1 MLKNPIKTGHI
12 PYIPSCSIQRIT
24 TPLPLISHK
33 DLLEIPNLCNYL
45 QQQIHNGIKSEKKY
59 TLDGVAA
66 FRERL
71 KNIQYFM
78 IFVNESCERKEIKN
92 VEEIRVVH
100 IC

>member
-45 QQQIHNGIKSEKKY
+45 QQQIHNGIKSEKKC
-59 TLDGVAA
+59 TLYGVAA
-66 FRERL
+66 FRKRL
-71 KNIQYFM
+71 KNIM
-78 IFVNESCERKEIKN
+78 IFVNDSCERKEIQN

-100 IC
+100 IR